1 MSIKIDRIVVSDKFN
16 YNKDGFKHFIDYQ
29 KGKIVRPLCIILSQM
44 SGYIKYFEYG
54 GKNLSFFIKDDELEK
69 KYEQLWD
76 VIKNMLKIK
85 FIVYLFMIKN
95 T

>member
-54 GKNLSFFIKDDELEK
+54 G
-69 KYEQLWD
+69 
-76 VIKNMLKIK
+76 
-85 FIVYLFMIKN
+85 YLTKCKKN
-95 T
+95 TINIGI

>member
-76 VIKNMLKIK
+76 VLKNMLKIK